1 MITMIVLLMKLAL
14 GLVLLPFQ
22 LLLLPL
28 SILDG
33 LTGDKKSQRQES
45 CDDTTLLSGIFLD
58 ETIDDYWWDN

>member
-1 MITMIVLLMKLAL
+1 MITLIVLLMKLAL

-33 LTGDKKSQRQES
+33 LTGGKKSQRKES